1 MASRKA
7 DVKRTTQET
16 NITLS
21 LELDGAGAFTG
32 ESGIG
37 FLDHM
42 LDLLARHGLFDLRL
56 EAGGD
61 RHVDDHHTV
70 EDIGICLGQALRR
83 ALGDK
88 KGLRRYGDAAVP
100 MDESLAQVAVD
111 LGGRAGLVFN
121 VTFPDEKVG
130 AFDTALVKEFMHALA
145 FNAAMTLHINVPYGD
160 NAHHIAEA
168 VFKALARALDTA
180 TALDPRRGDVPSTK
194 GVL

>member
-7 DVKRTTQET
+7 RVKRTTKET
-16 NITLS
+16 DITLS
-21 LELDGAGAFTG
+21 LDLDGAGTFTG
-32 ESGIG
+32 ATSVG

-42 LDLLARHGLFDLRL
+42 LDLLARHGLFDITIQ
-56 EAGGD
+56 ASGD
-61 RHVDDHHTV
+61 RHVDDHHIV
-70 EDIGICLGQALRR
+70 EDVGICLGQALLK

-111 LGGRAGLVFN
+111 LGGRAGLVFH

-130 AFDTALVKEFMHALA
+130 AFDTALVKEFMQALA

-168 VFKALARALDTA
+168 VFKALARALDAA